1 MLQNKGEKKD
11 KIQQPMYELLPEMTY
26 KQKQWC
32 YAMSFNHTRTL
43 LALAANQDIK
53 IFQFADGFMKQIQQ
67 LRAHS
72 YLITTLNTL
81 RSRQHLISSSEDTS
95 IIIWSTNLLQNPK
108 YLIKLKGHQSYI
120 NCLVVHPINENLIVS
135 GSDDKTIKFWSNH
148 ISTQQLINHEDQKT
162 WFCSQTIND
171 HTSMVYGLSINQNGN
186 KLLSCGNDNIILLL
200 SSSNKQ
206 KWQVLQKIKVDK
218 VGFRLSFITDNLFAF
233 QVWARKFILIYS
245 ISQVGR
251 CIKQKEI
258 VIKGEGATCMQ
269 YFPLIYN
276 SAKQILISKN
286 RQNINILSLKF
297 SAQSNSYSCD
307 IEQNIDYGDFRIF
320 GTMSDDGEFLIT
332 WDQNSQSIQ
341 VRKFRQKIGKKDG

>member
-1 MLQNKGEKKD
+1 MIQDKGEKKD

-72 YLITTLNTL
+72 YLITTLNIL

-148 ISTQQLINHEDQKT
+148 ISNQQLINHQDQKT

-171 HTSMVYGLSINQNGN
+171 HTSMVYGLCKIQYQSSLNIIQLFCRSLSSKLIQKIEIINQ
-186 KLLSCGNDNIILLL
+186 
-200 SSSNKQ
+200 
-206 KWQVLQKIKVDK
+206 
-218 VGFRLSFITDNLFAF
+218 
-233 QVWARKFILIYS
+233 
-245 ISQVGR
+245 
-251 CIKQKEI
+251 
-258 VIKGEGATCMQ
+258 
-269 YFPLIYN
+269 
-276 SAKQILISKN
+276 
-286 RQNINILSLKF
+286 LKF
-297 SAQSNSYSCD
+297 QIYKL
-307 IEQNIDYGDFRIF
+307 NIQ
-320 GTMSDDGEFLIT
+320 L
-332 WDQNSQSIQ
+332 
-341 VRKFRQKIGKKDG
+341 RQKF